1 MINNELLLQEI
12 RESGLKLS
20 YIAEKTGMSMMSLNR
35 KINGETEFK
44 VSEIIKISE
53 ILRLS
58 DSLKVQIFLPGA

>member
-1 MINNELLLQEI
+1 MINSEMLQQEI
-12 RESGLKLS
+12 KESGLKLS
-20 YIAEKTGMSMMSLNR
+20 FIAEKSGMSLMSLNR

-58 DSLKVQIFLPGA
+58 DELKVQIFLTGA

>member
-1 MINNELLLQEI
+1 MINSEMLQREI
-12 RESGLKLS
+12 KESGLKLS
-20 YIAEKTGMSMMSLNR
+20 FIAEKSGMSLMSLNR

-58 DSLKVQIFLPGA
+58 DELKVQIFLPGA

>member
-1 MINNELLLQEI
+1 MINSEMLQQEI
-12 RESGLKLS
+12 KESGLKLS
-20 YIAEKTGMSMMSLNR
+20 FIAEKSGMSLMSLNR

-58 DSLKVQIFLPGA
+58 DELKVKIFLPGA